1 LAQDIPTDLSTN
13 IRPRTLSNFPTMAST
28 MLQIQSPTT
37 VATATVLGRTSRFG
51 VPGGSTNP
59 AGSGGIPPGGP
70 PGGPPG
76 SGGPWSGRGAP
87 LRGGGPPGGGGN
99 PGHPGSG
106 GPPGPPGG
114 GGPFVPPGGAAG
126 GGGNS
131 KLVGNPPDV
140 FDGDRIKVEG
150 FLLSWNV
157 YRGLNWSTDVM
168 DTPFTRA
175 MLFFSYIKGPTVN
188 EWVAAQVE
196 WLLAQARGG
205 AQVTDEWLWITIYD
219 RFKDAFTDTMSEQ
232 RAEKDIKEVR
242 MQGGEIDQYIAKF
255 ETLAR
260 LAGMGL
266 DEKGTIKHFTDG
278 LPTKLHRNIIANE
291 PFVPR
296 TWQEWIDAA
305 IRQQQKWLHLKTVFG
320 ADTGG
325 GQTPKKPNTR
335 PPNWRP
341 NQNQWRQGFAKDNN
355 AMDLTPGRTRARGAL
370 TDHERT
376 KLMAEGK
383 CFRCKKTGHLSR
395 ACPDKPRQ
403 ARATAPEEE
412 EPSAR
417 AAQVA
422 PPPKFNV
429 QTFIE
434 DVRKLNDDDKDQVI
448 QEVFMKS
455 DFA

>member
-1 LAQDIPTDLSTN
+1 
-13 IRPRTLSNFPTMAST
+13 
-28 MLQIQSPTT
+28 
-37 VATATVLGRTSRFG
+37 
-51 VPGGSTNP
+51 
-59 AGSGGIPPGGP
+59 
-70 PGGPPG
+70 
-76 SGGPWSGRGAP
+76 
-87 LRGGGPPGGGGN
+87 
-99 PGHPGSG
+99 
-106 GPPGPPGG
+106 
-114 GGPFVPPGGAAG
+114 
-126 GGGNS
+126 
-131 KLVGNPPDV
+131 
-140 FDGDRIKVEG
+140 
-150 FLLSWNV
+150 
-157 YRGLNWSTDVM
+157 
-168 DTPFTRA
+168 
-175 MLFFSYIKGPTVN
+175 
-188 EWVAAQVE
+188 
-196 WLLAQARGG
+196 
-205 AQVTDEWLWITIYD
+205 
-219 RFKDAFTDTMSEQ
+219 MSEQ

-266 DEKGTIKHFTDG
+266 DEKGTIKLFTDG

-325 GQTPKKPNTR
+325 GQPSKKPNTR

-370 TDHERT
+370 TDDERA

-422 PPPKFNV
+422 PAPKFNV

-434 DVRKLNDDDKDQVI
+434 DVRKLNDEDKDQVI